1 MFYLVYFLWTSSPG
15 CSISDNT
22 EKTVLKRQQRWG
34 AGYPGDFA
42 TKTRELEQDLP
53 DPGIEPGS
61 PVLQVDSLPT
71 ELLGSLV
78 GFYLW
83 GRTESDTTEVT

>member
-1 MFYLVYFLWTSSPG
+1 MFYLVDFLWTSSPG

-42 TKTRELEQDLP
+42 TKTR
-53 DPGIEPGS
+53 
-61 PVLQVDSLPT
+61 
-71 ELLGSLV
+71 
-78 GFYLW
+78 
-83 GRTESDTTEVT
+83 